1 MLLYNLYRLYYLL
14 IVRVDEVLPDVD
26 FTMPSYHARFVEICR
41 GFGYFLPLTAI
52 SQLFVILV
60 AYESLRLA
68 LAFTKFLRN
77 H

>member
-26 FTMPSYHARFVEICR
+26 FTLPNYHAKFREICS
-41 GFGYFLPLTAI
+41 GFGYFLPITAI

-68 LAFTKFLRN
+68 LAFTRLMRN
-77 H
+77 K

>member
-14 IVRVDEVLPDVD
+14 IVRVDEVLPDID
-26 FTMPSYHARFVEICR
+26 FTLPSYHAKFEDICH

-68 LAFTKFLRN
+68 IAFTKFLRN
-77 H
+77 R